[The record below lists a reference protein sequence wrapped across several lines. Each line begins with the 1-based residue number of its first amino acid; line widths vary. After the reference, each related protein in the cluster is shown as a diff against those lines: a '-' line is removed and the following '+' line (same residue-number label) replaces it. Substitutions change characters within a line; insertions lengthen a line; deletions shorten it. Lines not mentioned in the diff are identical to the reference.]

1 MAKKN
6 YHPVSAEVE
15 NNPLYHDTYKL
26 LRCYR
31 DSTYSLM
38 VAVRQVEIQFQLE
51 YNTSVDE
58 FLDSIYAAGADLG
71 DSQIEEWAKSIARSN
86 KMIKLLLSSVDLLRN
101 CLLYTSSAPSISPNS
116 VSVQSFLSKVLQR
129 KFFWQIISRFYTAVS
144 VVIHRCLYLLHGLA
158 FWLIPVSYTHL

>member
-6 YHPVSAEVE
+6 HHPVSAEVE

-86 KMIKLLLSSVDLLRN
+86 KMIKLLLSSVDLLLMATLDGN
-101 CLLYTSSAPSISPNS
+101 TKTLL
-116 VSVQSFLSKVLQR
+116 
-129 KFFWQIISRFYTAVS
+129 
-144 VVIHRCLYLLHGLA
+144 
-158 FWLIPVSYTHL
+158 PVSELPCILSLIQ

>member
-6 YHPVSAEVE
+6 HHPVSAEVE

-86 KMIKLLLSSVDLLRN
+86 KMIKLLLWICSGKIIN
-101 CLLYTSSAPSISPNS
+101 MGKNITGYYITPFCLPMN
-116 VSVQSFLSKVLQR
+116 
-129 KFFWQIISRFYTAVS
+129 
-144 VVIHRCLYLLHGLA
+144 
-158 FWLIPVSYTHL
+158 

>member
-6 YHPVSAEVE
+6 HHPVSAEVE

-58 FLDSIYAAGADLG
+58 FQNDKAASLFCG
-71 DSQIEEWAKSIARSN
+71 
-86 KMIKLLLSSVDLLRN
+86 
-101 CLLYTSSAPSISPNS
+101 SAPEKS
-116 VSVQSFLSKVLQR
+116 
-129 KFFWQIISRFYTAVS
+129 
-144 VVIHRCLYLLHGLA
+144 
-158 FWLIPVSYTHL
+158 

>member
-71 DSQIEEWAKSIARSN
+71 DSQIEEWAKITN
-86 KMIKLLLSSVDLLRN
+86 MEKNI
-101 CLLYTSSAPSISPNS
+101 TG
-116 VSVQSFLSKVLQR
+116 
-129 KFFWQIISRFYTAVS
+129 FYIMPFS
-144 VVIHRCLYLLHGLA
+144 LHMN
-158 FWLIPVSYTHL
+158 

>member
-6 YHPVSAEVE
+6 HHPVSAEVE

-71 DSQIEEWAKSIARSN
+71 DRGRHLGAQGQPR
-86 KMIKLLLSSVDLLRN
+86 RT
-101 CLLYTSSAPSISPNS
+101 LYHQGAGAY
-116 VSVQSFLSKVLQR
+116 QR
-129 KFFWQIISRFYTAVS
+129 KI
-144 VVIHRCLYLLHGLA
+144 
-158 FWLIPVSYTHL
+158 

>member
-6 YHPVSAEVE
+6 HHPVSAEVE

-51 YNTSVDE
+51 YNTSIDE
-58 FLDSIYAAGADLG
+58 FLDSIYAAGADP
-71 DSQIEEWAKSIARSN
+71 QKREAA
-86 KMIKLLLSSVDLLRN
+86 LSFY
-101 CLLYTSSAPSISPNS
+101 CCG
-116 VSVQSFLSKVLQR
+116 QCFLPIL
-129 KFFWQIISRFYTAVS
+129 
-144 VVIHRCLYLLHGLA
+144 
-158 FWLIPVSYTHL
+158 

>member
-6 YHPVSAEVE
+6 HHPVSAEVE

-71 DSQIEEWAKSIARSN
+71 DRGRYLGTQGQPRRTLHHQGAGAHQEKSGGQAAKAARRRPQGRRC
-86 KMIKLLLSSVDLLRN
+86 DL
-101 CLLYTSSAPSISPNS
+101 
-116 VSVQSFLSKVLQR
+116 
-129 KFFWQIISRFYTAVS
+129 
-144 VVIHRCLYLLHGLA
+144 
-158 FWLIPVSYTHL
+158 

>member
-6 YHPVSAEVE
+6 HHPVSAEVE

-58 FLDSIYAAGADLG
+58 FLDSIYAAGADL
-71 DSQIEEWAKSIARSN
+71 AARGAQG
-86 KMIKLLLSSVDLLRN
+86 VWG
-101 CLLYTSSAPSISPNS
+101 
-116 VSVQSFLSKVLQR
+116 V
-129 KFFWQIISRFYTAVS
+129 
-144 VVIHRCLYLLHGLA
+144 
-158 FWLIPVSYTHL
+158 

>member
-6 YHPVSAEVE
+6 HHPVSAEVE

-51 YNTSVDE
+51 YNTSIDE

-71 DSQIEEWAKSIARSN
+71 DSQIKEWAKSIARSN
-86 KMIKLLLSSVDLLRN
+86 KMIKLLLSSVDLLG
-101 CLLYTSSAPSISPNS
+101 
-116 VSVQSFLSKVLQR
+116 K
-129 KFFWQIISRFYTAVS
+129 IISMGKNITGYYITPF
-144 VVIHRCLYLLHGLA
+144 CL
-158 FWLIPVSYTHL
+158 PMN

>member
-38 VAVRQVEIQFQLE
+38 VAVRQVEMQILLE
-51 YNTSVDE
+51 R
-58 FLDSIYAAGADLG
+58 YAYSEIGG
-71 DSQIEEWAKSIARSN
+71 TFI
-86 KMIKLLLSSVDLLRN
+86 
-101 CLLYTSSAPSISPNS
+101 
-116 VSVQSFLSKVLQR
+116 
-129 KFFWQIISRFYTAVS
+129 
-144 VVIHRCLYLLHGLA
+144 
-158 FWLIPVSYTHL
+158 LI

>member
-1 MAKKN
+1 MSKKN
-6 YHPVSAEVE
+6 HHPVSAEVE

-58 FLDSIYAAGADLG
+58 FLDSIYAAGADL
-71 DSQIEEWAKSIARSN
+71 ETARLKN
-86 KMIKLLLSSVDLLRN
+86 GQKALPAVIK
-101 CLLYTSSAPSISPNS
+101 
-116 VSVQSFLSKVLQR
+116 
-129 KFFWQIISRFYTAVS
+129 
-144 VVIHRCLYLLHGLA
+144 
-158 FWLIPVSYTHL
+158 

>member
-6 YHPVSAEVE
+6 HHPVSAEVE

-51 YNTSVDE
+51 YNTSIDE

-71 DSQIEEWAKSIARSN
+71 DSQIKEWAKSISN
-86 KMIKLLLSSVDLLRN
+86 LYRIWRLWVRN
-101 CLLYTSSAPSISPNS
+101 NKRKY
-116 VSVQSFLSKVLQR
+116 QS
-129 KFFWQIISRFYTAVS
+129 
-144 VVIHRCLYLLHGLA
+144 HGKGRG
-158 FWLIPVSYTHL
+158 

>member
-1 MAKKN
+1 MSKKN
-6 YHPVSAEVE
+6 HPPVSAEVE

-58 FLDSIYAAGADLG
+58 FHLCCRC
-71 DSQIEEWAKSIARSN
+71 RSGRQP
-86 KMIKLLLSSVDLLRN
+86 D
-101 CLLYTSSAPSISPNS
+101 
-116 VSVQSFLSKVLQR
+116 
-129 KFFWQIISRFYTAVS
+129 
-144 VVIHRCLYLLHGLA
+144 
-158 FWLIPVSYTHL
+158 